1 MLDPLSRG
9 AIVAMSVAFI
19 SGAVALTPLRARSSN
34 DPNVH
39 NQLVLAPLVTTTVP
53 EITIR
58 RDPFGG
64 EPSNTPAAG
73 STTPRGAP
81 VSAAPTASS
90 DSQALPVLPG
100 GDVGPLPGNLMNST
114 VPAIPGASAAA
125 GVTPRVTAIVTG
137 ARPYA
142 MFDFAGNHQIK
153 GVGDRVNGTPISAID
168 IEGVTLQ
175 SGARLRV
182 TAGELPQ

>member
-73 STTPRGAP
+73 STTPRG
-81 VSAAPTASS
+81 
-90 DSQALPVLPG
+90 
-100 GDVGPLPGNLMNST
+100 
-114 VPAIPGASAAA
+114 
-125 GVTPRVTAIVTG
+125 TPRVTAIVTG

>member
-9 AIVAMSVAFI
+9 AIVAMSVVCI

-34 DPNVH
+34 DPNVLR
-39 NQLVLAPLVTTTVP
+39 QPEPAPLVATAVR

-58 RDPFGG
+58 RDPFAG

-73 STTPRGAP
+73 STTSRATS
-81 VSAAPTASS
+81 VSTPPAALAAA
-90 DSQALPVLPG
+90 QALPGLPG
-100 GDVGPLPGNLMNST
+100 GDIGPLPGNLTNST
-114 VPAIPGASAAA
+114 IPALPGAPPAVA
-125 GVTPRVTAIVTG
+125 VTSRVTAIVTG

-142 MFDFAGNHQIK
+142 MFDSAGYHEIK
-153 GVGDRVNGTPISAID
+153 GVGDRVNGTPITAID
-168 IEGVTLQ
+168 IDGVTLQ

-182 TAGELPQ
+182 AGGELPQ